1 MTGRPEL
8 YDDNTMGTSF
18 RTSPVRRTPAALG
31 VLLAALLLGIIGCR
45 RPREAVDSPA
55 ADAAGPPWF
64 EDVTARV
71 GLDFVHDPGPTGTY
85 FTPQSMGSG
94 CAFFDC
100 DGDGL
105 ADIYLLQLGGPN
117 GKKNQ
122 LFKQLPDH
130 TFKNVSAGSGLDV
143 AGYSHGIAIG
153 DVNNDGKPDVLV
165 TQFGGIK
172 LFLNLGGGKFEDV
185 TLEAGLVNPLWAMS
199 AAFVDYDRD
208 GRLDLVVVNYLDHDP
223 SKECVSPRNTRDY
236 CGPNYFPGVCSKLFR
251 NIGARSAADGKPAA
265 RVRFDDVG
273 FASGIGRVPGPG
285 LGVVCAD
292 FDGDGWQ
299 DIFVAND
306 GLPNRLWINQKDG
319 TFKDEAA
326 SRGVA
331 YTVMGNSYAGMGIA
345 VGDTT
350 GSGMFDVFVT
360 HLDTQT
366 HTLWRQGPRGM
377 FRDATASSQLA
388 IGQTRCTGWGTVM
401 ADFDLDGAPDVA
413 VVNCRV
419 NRGRTAKDTGLGFW
433 QDYAEHNQLYAN
445 DGQGKFRDLSSAN
458 SALCGIWN
466 VGRGL
471 AVGDFDNDG
480 APDLLVTSTGGA
492 ARLFRNVARQ
502 RGHWLRVRALE
513 PPHNRDAHGAEVRV
527 RAGDRQWLRLVH
539 PAQSYLSSCTP
550 LALFGLGR
558 AEHIDGIEVTWP
570 DGAREL
576 FAGGG
581 VDCQRDLRRGEGR
594 TP

>member
-1 MTGRPEL
+1 
-8 YDDNTMGTSF
+8 MGTSF
-18 RTSPVRRTPAALG
+18 PARAPRRVPAALG
-31 VLLAALLLGIIGCR
+31 VLLAALLLGLVGCWR
-45 RPREAVDSPA
+45 PA
-55 ADAAGPPWF
+55 APTDGPPAAIGPAWF
-64 EDVTARV
+64 EDVTARA
-71 GLDFVHDPGPTGTY
+71 GLDFVHDAGPTGTY

-105 ADIYLLQLGGPN
+105 ADIYLLHLGGPN

-130 TFKNVSAGSGLDV
+130 TFKDISAGSGLDV
-143 AGYSHGIAIG
+143 AGYSHGVAIG

-165 TQFGGIK
+165 TQFGGVK

-208 GRLDLVVVNYLDHDP
+208 GKLDLVVINYLDHDP

-251 NIGARSAADGKPAA
+251 NLGPQAAAKDKPAA
-265 RVRFDDVG
+265 RVRFDDVS
-273 FASGIGRVPGPG
+273 FTSGIGRVPGPG

-306 GLPNRLWINQKDG
+306 GLPNRLWMNQKDG

-331 YTVMGNSYAGMGIA
+331 YTVMGSSYAGMGIA
-345 VGDTT
+345 IGDTT
-350 GSGMFDVFVT
+350 GSGMFDLFVT

-377 FRDATASSQLA
+377 FRDATALSQLTVGKA
-388 IGQTRCTGWGTVM
+388 RCTGWGTVM
-401 ADFDLDGAPDVA
+401 ADFDLDGAVDVA
-413 VVNCRV
+413 VVNGRV
-419 NRGRTAKDTGLGFW
+419 YRGSPAKNTGLGFW
-433 QDYAEHNQLYAN
+433 EDYAEYNQLYAN
-445 DGQGKFRDLSSAN
+445 DGAGKFRDVSSGN
-458 SALCGIWN
+458 PALCGTWN

-471 AVGDFDNDG
+471 AVADYDNDG
-480 APDLLVTSTGGA
+480 APDLLVTSTGGP
-492 ARLFRNVARQ
+492 ARLFRNVAPN
-502 RGHWLRVRALE
+502 RGHWLRVRAVE
-513 PPHNRDAHGAEVRV
+513 PSLNRDAHGAEVRV

-550 LALFGLGR
+550 LALFGLGKV
-558 AEHIDGIEVTWP
+558 EHIDGIEVIWP

-576 FAGGG
+576 FMGGG